1 MSTVPTRKSAS
12 LNPPVASRGIHA
24 LRSPWL
30 WGPLFTVTFYMTVP
44 RLPIDRELVT
54 RLFAGHWSLHAE
66 IGLFLFGLATLIGRM
81 IGLIHERQSLKMI
94 VIDAASLDGI
104 ESPADRARALHL
116 ATTNVPAGIRSTK
129 LMLRIRE
136 VCDYVARRG
145 SGAGVEDHLRYLADL
160 AVENLASSFAL
171 LRTLIW
177 TVPAVGLLGTI
188 LAATTALQS
197 IESGDQEGSLS
208 AVVAGLGGACDP
220 VTLGLGLSLILVYG
234 KLLLERSE
242 TRVLALV
249 EQFGI
254 DELAPCLCS
263 DAAADAAA
271 PLTAAETEAAAKL
284 VDKTES
290 LINWQTEL
298 WQKALE
304 GLRNRWLETVQ
315 QQQTQFT
322 KALEQGMAA
331 SLTSHSQQLDE
342 ARGDFL
348 KAFRAVGLELS
359 RVTAGLQQMGEEHQ
373 SQFHKQVGEVWQ
385 AMQAHMAS
393 SQGEHEEHLARSVGL
408 LEKAVHGWQDNLAR
422 ATAAMTAQLHELQR
436 HGEVLQNVAGQEE
449 ELIRLQSTLTHNL
462 QSVRAMEKFEESI
475 HSLNAAVHL
484 LTMRTK
490 AHAA

>member
-1 MSTVPTRKSAS
+1 
-12 LNPPVASRGIHA
+12 
-24 LRSPWL
+24 
-30 WGPLFTVTFYMTVP
+30 
-44 RLPIDRELVT
+44 
-54 RLFAGHWSLHAE
+54 
-66 IGLFLFGLATLIGRM
+66 
-81 IGLIHERQSLKMI
+81 
-94 VIDAASLDGI
+94 
-104 ESPADRARALHL
+104 
-116 ATTNVPAGIRSTK
+116 VPA
-129 LMLRIRE
+129 
-136 VCDYVARRG
+136 A
-145 SGAGVEDHLRYLADL
+145 
-160 AVENLASSFAL
+160 
-171 LRTLIW
+171 
-177 TVPAVGLLGTI
+177 GLLGTI
-188 LAATTALQS
+188 LAVTTALHGL
-197 IESGDQEGSLS
+197 ESGDQEGSL
-208 AVVAGLGGACDP
+208 ALVGAGLGGACDP
-220 VTLGLGLSLILVYG
+220 VALGLGLSLILVFG

-284 VDKTES
+284 LDKTES

-298 WQKALE
+298 WRESLE
-304 GLRNRWLETVQ
+304 SLRKRWLETVQ

-322 KALEQGMAA
+322 NALEQGMAA

-342 ARGDFL
+342 ARSEFL

-373 SQFHKQVGEVWQ
+373 SQFHQQVGEVWQ
-385 AMQAHMAS
+385 AMQAHMAA

-422 ATAAMTAQLHELQR
+422 ATAAMSAQLHELQR

-449 ELIRLQSTLTHNL
+449 ELVRLQSTLTHNL